1 MTHQTVDITDLKG
14 SILSLIVLV
23 LTSVDYVAIE
33 THTEALLK
41 ILVLSISLILGLRAL
56 FNKKTDDNEK
66 NFNELENN
74 D

>member
-1 MTHQTVDITDLKG
+1 MTPQTVDITDLKG
-14 SILSLIVLV
+14 SILSLIVLI